1 MTSADS
7 SLRTL
12 DRSTSRHTP
21 GVALIVGG
29 LVICVGLLSFYGYLV
44 HKQVERGETFR
55 QAQRVGLY
63 AVQEARLLLPKRA
76 LSVDSEQLM
85 GNTNPR

>member
-12 DRSTSRHTP
+12 DRGTSRHTP

-29 LVICVGLLSFYGYLV
+29 LVICVCLLSFYGYLV
-44 HKQVERGETFR
+44 HKQVERGDTFR
-55 QAQRVGLY
+55 QAQRAGLH
-63 AVQEARLLLPKRA
+63 AVQEVRLLPTKRA
-76 LSVDSEQLM
+76 SSVDSEQLM
-85 GNTNPR
+85 ASKNSR